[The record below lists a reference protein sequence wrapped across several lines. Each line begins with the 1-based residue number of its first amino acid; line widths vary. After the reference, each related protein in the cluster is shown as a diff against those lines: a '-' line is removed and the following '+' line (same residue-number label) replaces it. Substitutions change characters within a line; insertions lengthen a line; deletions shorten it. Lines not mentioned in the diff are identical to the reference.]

1 MLLARLFNT
10 VGFLITFTWVFFL
23 STLMLTIN
31 TLFIYLS
38 KMFDLPYDVIT
49 AIRMIKEMKKS
60 NDDIDETIQK

>member
-1 MLLARLFNT
+1 MLLARLFNA

-23 STLMLTIN
+23 STLIVTTQ

-49 AIRMIKEMKKS
+49 AIHMINEMKKS
-60 NDDIDETIQK
+60 NEDIDETIQK

>member
-1 MLLARLFNT
+1 MLLARLFNAA
-10 VGFLITFTWVFFL
+10 GFLITFTWVFFL
-23 STLMLTIN
+23 STLFLTIN
-31 TLFIYLS
+31 TLYIYLS